1 MDRRKVPI
9 LINPQTFISN
19 SGNQPES
26 GYKWVFRG
34 ALCALQ
40 GTASSRG
47 ETKLSEWP
55 FLTLKSTSVHK
66 SSLRPFCSILMM
78 LKSCSVNVSHERSNV
93 SHEGSLCVHIW
104 VARHIS
110 FWESITCVLCVRLEM
125 PLRGET
131 RFMEMGPSS
140 CSGWNPK
147 QVCAMLCHVVP
158 CCVMAGEGHILTAA
172 WPPRLEKGQ
181 RRPCVQ
187 QVGLTG

>member
-1 MDRRKVPI
+1 MREVSWKSQCMGRRKVPI

-66 SSLRPFCSILMM
+66 SSLRPFCSVLMM
-78 LKSCSVNVSHERSNV
+78 LKSCSVNV

-104 VARHIS
+104 VARHVS

-125 PLRGET
+125 HLRGET
-131 RFMEMGPSS
+131 RFMEVGPSS

-147 QVCAMLCHVVP
+147 QVCAMLCHVVSWQ
-158 CCVMAGEGHILTAA
+158 G
-172 WPPRLEKGQ
+172 KGTFSLQ
-181 RRPCVQ
+181 L
-187 QVGLTG
+187 GLQG

>member
-19 SGNQPES
+19 GGNQPES
-26 GYKWVFRG
+26 GYKWVFKG

-40 GTASSRG
+40 WTVSSRG

-66 SSLRPFCSILMM
+66 SSLRPFCSVLMM
-78 LKSCSVNVSHERSNV
+78 LKSCSVNVSHE
-93 SHEGSLCVHIW
+93 GSLCVHIW
-104 VARHIS
+104 VTRHVS
-110 FWESITCVLCVRLEM
+110 FWESITCTVCQVGIMSQRRDQVHGSGGFLLLWLE
-125 PLRGET
+125 
-131 RFMEMGPSS
+131 SKAS
-140 CSGWNPK
+140 
-147 QVCAMLCHVVP
+147 LCHVVS
-158 CCVMAGEGHILTAA
+158 CCVMVGEGHILTAA

-187 QVGLTG
+187 QVGFTG